1 MACSFFTHTLLAA
14 YWAQSEL
21 GDWDLHVSNSSNST
35 NYLIPLCLAAP
46 IPISSLITPEGESLE
61 AEAVAE
67 EERVWSASRTGPPQ
81 PPPLVR
87 MSSPFLQQVTL
98 FHRSLRGLVPSR
110 ADILFL
116 QTARKLSTYGIDFHR
131 IHNPTSCTVHINFTK
146 RLSKETSTF
155 QRSQSLRPKSTNS
168 FNKTKN
174 RLSLSPSRDFTDLRS
189 SNHLSTF
196 SSNGLS
202 NGCHSGHQYPFFLGI
217 FHGGIYL
224 YRGRLRLEYHPWS
237 AIVKMAYRR
246 ASFRLCLRLANS
258 ERDGLVQV
266 LKCECGTTAL
276 AKRIYRSC
284 VDHHALFRLRRLD
297 YGEGTTPW
305 NSISEHFPFAT
316 GTRLRRLH
324 FSSPHSP
331 SDPASASV
339 SAATAPP
346 HLMSSM
352 AVCTRNPSTLI
363 RSSTPLIE
371 ARARPFSEPDVRAP
385 DLHAH
390 KFFSRLFI
398 RKSTIRHKGGT
409 RGIIS
414 PSQGLHASL
423 SDQGLQQSVDPD
435 DPSTDIGGLTLAD
448 GFESTS
454 LSTATGPSTSPSIS
468 PFYTPSE
475 WNRPPLPGPL
485 LQMSSVDAT
494 PGMLFEPS
502 GGLTVSRD
510 WRLVVYQAEPD
521 KAPSMEWKGCRA
533 TWGVSENPNSPAGIS
548 SFGPRR
554 LFFEVRLNG
563 NEPVRVGWATENAN
577 LILGEDARGFAYQTS
592 PIAPSLNEDTL
603 SEDWFSMTSNGE
615 VGKNNQL
622 HHGALVIGGASV
634 NVIGSCQG
642 DVIGCYLDL
651 DSRLA
656 HWTKNGVTS
665 ADMTISIA
673 RFPPRT
679 VFFPACAIRNSSVT
693 FNFGDT
699 PFAYGPMLVTGEYSN
714 SNWLPLASANLIAE
728 IVGCCYSSPTGANQ
742 LPIRL
747 TPNPRSGWHLI
758 PTNGSGAILSPDKL
772 CVRAILHSGWQTLH
786 ASDFI
791 MPWSEAVSNKKPPLH
806 SKLQAPS
813 IYFEHTNC
821 IPLCHYRRLLDGD
834 LFYLN
839 LIHQLP
845 PPPLSLNPNS
855 DFERKQKPQNGTKG
869 ISPAPIRHPH
879 SFAQCRDT
887 ANHESTITVVHKS
900 ASCNSAPTAAMN
912 FLVSSDILDAL
923 TMSRSR
929 IPLVSVKTGL
939 WRRVSTDPATPH
951 RPITSPTF
959 AAPWSR
965 ANQILPIVRTHRVA
979 VSTLPPNAATTT
991 GEFLEMEIDTNGLD
1005 GTLTAMALALDG
1017 SLRRS
1022 ASDSIHKALIC
1033 HLCGQS
1039 QQSSASAA
1047 NQSSSSSLIE
1057 RRMAQ
1062 IPLVPTKIVH
1072 TRATYSDDYVPTLS
1086 QQTETLENSI
1096 EKLDT
1101 TVINVETGEETIARR
1116 RHITDLTLPP
1126 SIAED
1131 DRSITSPQLTEAT

>member
-1 MACSFFTHTLLAA
+1 
-14 YWAQSEL
+14 
-21 GDWDLHVSNSSNST
+21 
-35 NYLIPLCLAAP
+35 
-46 IPISSLITPEGESLE
+46 
-61 AEAVAE
+61 
-67 EERVWSASRTGPPQ
+67 
-81 PPPLVR
+81 

-385 DLHAH
+385 DLHEESQDHGTVSEAVTSFTRQGSSRFVRSAH

-813 IYFEHTNC
+813 IYFEV
-821 IPLCHYRRLLDGD
+821 RLLE
-834 LFYLN
+834 
-839 LIHQLP
+839 
-845 PPPLSLNPNS
+845 SLVTTPGAGV
-855 DFERKQKPQNGTKG
+855 FLG
-869 ISPAPIRHPH
+869 
-879 SFAQCRDT
+879 F
-887 ANHESTITVVHKS
+887 ST
-900 ASCNSAPTAAMN
+900 
-912 FLVSSDILDAL
+912 SSNC
-923 TMSRSR
+923 
-929 IPLVSVKTGL
+929 
-939 WRRVSTDPATPH
+939 
-951 RPITSPTF
+951 TSP
-959 AAPWSR
+959 
-965 ANQILPIVRTHRVA
+965 PICP
-979 VSTLPPNAATTT
+979 L
-991 GEFLEMEIDTNGLD
+991 G
-1005 GTLTAMALALDG
+1005 
-1017 SLRRS
+1017 
-1022 ASDSIHKALIC
+1022 SDS
-1033 HLCGQS
+1033 
-1039 QQSSASAA
+1039 
-1047 NQSSSSSLIE
+1047 
-1057 RRMAQ
+1057 
-1062 IPLVPTKIVH
+1062 
-1072 TRATYSDDYVPTLS
+1072 
-1086 QQTETLENSI
+1086 
-1096 EKLDT
+1096 LDT
-1101 TVINVETGEETIARR
+1101 FGIVFE
-1116 RHITDLTLPP
+1116 
-1126 SIAED
+1126 
-1131 DRSITSPQLTEAT
+1131 Q